1 MIYDTLVSYDAGSG
15 GVWLTH
21 FINQHVGYCGI
32 KADRR
37 QFDWWCPAV
46 EWRVNRPFPSS
57 SAKGRC
63 AFRMVPIHNIV
74 NHSGGIDPQHIKT
87 VKTVTNDFKY
97 LIVPY
102 IDKPSSWWDTRRAHL
117 TQGSMETVPSLYS
130 VHERIKYFD
139 DDVAHRVLDDLTI
152 TLHCVNMIRLVDKQ
166 DPTEYSKLCSVLE
179 VPKLK
184 NWQQHCKS
192 AMEGW
197 QSRYEHGT
205 M

>member
-1 MIYDTLVSYDAGSG
+1 MIYDTLVSYDAVSG

-74 NHSGGIDPQHIKT
+74 NHRFRKDGPSRRLPGAHRAGRGPRGARGARRVHRAEGGSRG
-87 VKTVTNDFKY
+87 V
-97 LIVPY
+97 
-102 IDKPSSWWDTRRAHL
+102 A
-117 TQGSMETVPSLYS
+117 QG
-130 VHERIKYFD
+130 HER
-139 DDVAHRVLDDLTI
+139 RGSG
-152 TLHCVNMIRLVDKQ
+152 R
-166 DPTEYSKLCSVLE
+166 
-179 VPKLK
+179 
-184 NWQQHCKS
+184 
-192 AMEGW
+192 
-197 QSRYEHGT
+197 R
-205 M
+205 